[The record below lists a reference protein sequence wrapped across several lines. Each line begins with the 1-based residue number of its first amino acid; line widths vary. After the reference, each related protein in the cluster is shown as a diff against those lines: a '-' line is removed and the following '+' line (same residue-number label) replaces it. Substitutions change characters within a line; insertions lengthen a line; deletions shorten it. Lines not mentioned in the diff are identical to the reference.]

1 MYQKEHR
8 FNDAVQIIDFAIDS
22 PVLRKVNNDSYV
34 TDFKKKLET
43 AEQKSMKHENEDQSK
58 LSEED
63 FEKLN
68 SDSDYWFK
76 KVNNITYS

>member
-8 FNDAVQIIDFAIDS
+8 FNDAVQIINFAIDS

-43 AEQKSMKHENEDQSK
+43 
-58 LSEED
+58 
-63 FEKLN
+63 
-68 SDSDYWFK
+68 
-76 KVNNITYS
+76 